1 MSKQIINVGSGELVG
16 DGEGLRSAFIKV
28 NSNFDEVYSATNAIP
43 TVLSGFTND
52 VGFITTSTMPQNVS
66 FFVNDAGYLTSA
78 TMPPVNNLGNLY
90 ITGTNLQSIAGSIVD
105 ADIVLQPNGSGSISI
120 PSLKIP
126 VGSILGS
133 TVPIIASI
141 ADLEL
146 ASVIDYSTST
156 SDALVTGEYGATNG
170 IPAPWAVY
178 EFTTNPTPVVEVDDI
193 LGGAGIPAVPDP
205 SVILAVG
212 TGTWSNV
219 VIAYSDF
226 SGFAPPIPGTVVTVA
241 RATTHASLDLQTN
254 ILTDINLNAGV
265 GGKVVTHASILPY
278 DTNTVDLGSPAK
290 RFRKVWIGGG
300 TIYVLDETLGTD
312 QAIGARDGNLYIAGG
327 AGLQVG
333 EFTLR
338 DNTIAIANNARDIII
353 GSTTATGEVIFNRP
367 LQVNTPAG
375 QQSFSVSRFG
385 LTKIITPTTLLT
397 TESALEIV
405 GTSTRQS
412 QPRNFTGTLLQLTA
426 QDGQAARVS
435 MDSFGTGLYPVLA
448 GRQAGGNVTTP
459 TATVSDDTLFRISGQ
474 GHTGAAY
481 LGSIARFNLQATEN
495 FTASNG
501 GTRVRF
507 QLTPTGSTTI
517 QTVTADIDSTGLSLV
532 GNSTGGITF
541 RDSTRQTTAWTGTV
555 VYSSIVGT
563 PTNLNQFS
571 NTTTNFITSASI
583 TWDNV
588 QNKPSI
594 VNQILVG
601 AGLTQTTSTGVVG
614 IEAIG
619 VQSVVGTPNR
629 IIVTDSG
636 GKNLTLSTPQDLAT
650 TSSVTFQNITVT
662 GNINILGTSTV
673 AQNAV
678 VQGKIIYLASSAT
691 NANQINGGGIQLGTG
706 TFARS
711 ILYSQDSVDDYWYT
725 DPGTG
730 FQTEHLNATTAT
742 FIDLNVSGHG
752 HFGTA
757 FTGYEFNNA
766 AVQADGN
773 VNNFMQIVIKNH
785 NTGTNASSDFVASND
800 LGTDSTNFIDM
811 GINSSVYANP
821 DFNITQ
827 ANDGYVFVEGGSLAI
842 GTASTGTEIR
852 FHTGGTTTDEL
863 RATITD
869 AGLTVVGTLNGL
881 TLPSTS
887 TTAGYVLSNNGTGT
901 LTWVQPQ
908 TGYTGSA
915 GTNGTTGFTG
925 SQGSTGVGY
934 TGSQGTQGAQGDT
947 GYAGSRGIQGVLG
960 FTGSV
965 GFTGS
970 AGAGYTGSKGD
981 TGTQGNTGFTGSKG
995 DTGAI
1000 GNTGATGFTGSTGT
1014 QGVIGFTGSKGDT
1027 GAIGNTGATGFT
1039 GSIGGLGYTGS
1050 AGAGYT
1056 GSAGI
1061 GYTGSASTAT
1071 GFTGSQG
1078 NQGSPGYTGSVG
1090 VGYTGSQG
1098 TQGTQGTTGYSG
1110 SKGDQGSPGY
1120 TGSASVGYTGSAGV
1134 NGVTSITGGNNIL
1147 LSTSTGAVSITR
1159 IDGLQTVVTGN
1170 STSTYTIL
1178 STDQYFGSTRSTV
1191 GACTVTLPL
1200 GSGDTVG
1207 RQYVIKDEGGNSG
1220 QFGRRITVTA
1230 SGSDNIDG
1238 SATRTITSNYG
1249 SLTVM
1254 WTGTRWS
1261 VI

>member
-16 DGEGLRSAFIKV
+16 DGEGLRSAFIKI
-28 NSNFDEVYSATNAIP
+28 NSNFNEVYSATNAIP

-52 VGFITTSTMPQNVS
+52 VGYITTSSIPADVS
-66 FFVNDAGYLTSA
+66 YFNNDVGYLTSA
-78 TMPPVNNLGNLY
+78 TMPSVNNLGNLY
-90 ITGTNLQSIAGSIVD
+90 ITGTNLQSIAGSIAD
-105 ADIVLQPNGSGSISI
+105 ADIELLPNGSGSVSV

-126 VGSILGS
+126 VGNILGS
-133 TVPIIASI
+133 TVPIISTI
-141 ADLEL
+141 VDLEL
-146 ASVIDYSTST
+146 GSVVHYSTST
-156 SDALVTGEYGATNG
+156 SDALIVGEYGATNG
-170 IPAPWAVY
+170 IPAPYAVY
-178 EFTTNPTPVVEVDDI
+178 EFTTTPNPVLEVNDI

-212 TGTWSNV
+212 TGTWSNI

-226 SGFAPPIPGTVVTVA
+226 SVIAPPTPGTIVTVA
-241 RATTHASLDLQTN
+241 RATTHASMN
-254 ILTDINLNAGV
+254 IETEALTDINLNAGV
-265 GGKVVTHASILPY
+265 GGKIVTHASILPY

-448 GRQAGGNVTTP
+448 GRQAGGTVTTP
-459 TATVSDDTLFRISGQ
+459 TATVSGDTLFRISGQ

-481 LGSIARFNLQATEN
+481 LGTIARFNIQAAEN
-495 FTASNG
+495 FTSSNG

-517 QTVTADIDSTGLSLV
+517 QTVTADIDATGLSLV

-555 VYSSIVGT
+555 VYSSIVGA
-563 PTNLNQFS
+563 PTNLDQFS

-594 VNQILVG
+594 VNQIFVG
-601 AGLTQTTSTGVVG
+601 AGLTATNQSGVVG
-614 IEAIG
+614 IDATG

-629 IIVTDSG
+629 VIVTDAG
-636 GKNLTLSTPQDLAT
+636 GKNLTLTTPQDLAT

-662 GNINILGTSTV
+662 GNINVNTLTYTTL
-673 AQNAV
+673 AV
-678 VQGKIIYLASSAT
+678 VQGKLLNLAQTSTFA
-691 NANQINGGGIQLGTG
+691 AQIDGGGIQLGTG

-711 ILYSQDSVDDYWYT
+711 ILYTINGGGDYWYT

-730 FQTEHLNATTAT
+730 FETEHLNATTAT
-742 FIDLNVSGHG
+742 FTDLYVSGNG

-757 FTGYEFNNA
+757 FTGYEFSNA

-773 VNNFMQIVIKNH
+773 VNDFMQIVIKNH
-785 NTGTNASSDFVASND
+785 STGTGASSDFVASND
-800 LGTDSTNFIDM
+800 IGTDSNNYIDM
-811 GINSSVYANP
+811 GINSSQYANP
-821 DFNITQ
+821 DYSITQ
-827 ANDGYVFVEGGSLAI
+827 ANDGYLFVDGGSLAV

-869 AGLTVVGTLNGL
+869 AGLDVVGGITAATVNGL
-881 TLPSTS
+881 TLPTVS
-887 TTAGYVLSNNGTGT
+887 TTSGWVLSNNGSGITS
-901 LTWVQPQ
+901 WVQPQ
-908 TGYTGSA
+908 TGYV
-915 GTNGTTGFTG
+915 G
-925 SQGSTGVGY
+925 SQGSIGY
-934 TGSQGTQGAQGDT
+934 TGSQGTAGSQGNIGFTGSRGDNGVSGYNGSRGYT
-947 GYAGSRGIQGVLG
+947 GSSGIGYAGSQGPQ
-960 FTGSV
+960 
-965 GFTGS
+965 
-970 AGAGYTGSKGD
+970 
-981 TGTQGNTGFTGSKG
+981 GT
-995 DTGAI
+995 
-1000 GNTGATGFTGSTGT
+1000 TGFTGSTGT

-1027 GAIGNTGATGFT
+1027 GAQGNIGPIGYT
-1039 GSIGGLGYTGS
+1039 GSLGGLGFTGS
-1050 AGAGYT
+1050 AGAGFT
-1056 GSAGI
+1056 GSAGV
-1061 GYTGSASTAT
+1061 GYTGSASTAS
-1071 GFTGSQG
+1071 GFTGSAG
-1078 NQGSPGYTGSVG
+1078 FT
-1090 VGYTGSQG
+1090 
-1098 TQGTQGTTGYSG
+1098 G

-1120 TGSASVGYTGSAGV
+1120 TGSASTVAGYTGSQGSTGGIGFTGSAGAGFTGSKGDQGSPGYTGSAGVGYTGSAGV
-1134 NGVTSITGGNNIL
+1134 NGVTSITGGNNII

-1159 IDGLQTVVTGN
+1159 IDGLQTVLTGN

-1200 GSGDTVG
+1200 GSGVTVG
-1207 RQYVIKDEGGNSG
+1207 RQYIIKDEGGSSG
-1220 QFGRRITVTA
+1220 SGSKRITVAA
-1230 SGSDNIDG
+1230 SGSDTIDG
-1238 SATRTITSNYG
+1238 NATRTITSNYG